1 MEIFPIYYFAKHIIM
16 SDIKEVKSH
25 NTYNQK
31 EERLNIISHGI
42 GAGFSIIALVLLI
55 QKGLEMGTTKALLSM
70 LVYGISLIVLYFAST
85 LYHASTNPK
94 WRNPLNVWD
103 HISIYLLIAGSYTPF
118 VLLVLKGSLGWWI
131 FGIVWAFALVGIII
145 KVFFFGKYG
154 KLSAISY
161 VIMGWIAV
169 FAIFDFVEVMGNTG
183 TFLLFGGGIAYTVGA
198 VLYMLDNK
206 LPYNHAIF
214 HIFVLIGSAMHFWAV
229 YYYVV

>member
-1 MEIFPIYYFAKHIIM
+1 M
-16 SDIKEVKSH
+16 VKAH
-25 NTYNQK
+25 NTYNNR
-31 EERLNIISHGI
+31 EEKLNIISHGI
-42 GAGFSIIALVLLI
+42 GALLSIIALYFLVH
-55 QKGLEMGTTKALLSM
+55 KGLEMGSTKAFLSL
-70 LVYGISLIVLYFAST
+70 LVYGISMIVLYFAST

-118 VLLVLKGSLGWWI
+118 TLLALGGSLGWWI
-131 FGIVWAFALVGIII
+131 FGIVWAFAFVGIII

-169 FAIFDFVEVMGNTG
+169 FAIFDFITILGNTG

-214 HIFVLIGSAMHFWAV
+214 HIFVLIGSAMHFASI
-229 YYYVV
+229 YYFIA